1 MSYQKKRRLSCI
13 VVLLFVLLAYICRF
27 IETDNELIQTL
38 ADQCRACT
46 YLGIYCAW
54 VIYLNK
60 HVVQKKVRQYLT
72 AIGCLMVCWFFLRTV
87 KYHILLDPL
96 GGHIC
101 WYLYYIPMILIPT
114 FGLSA
119 TLLMDGAE
127 KKTTKWITGILLFFS
142 VVLIVCVL
150 TNDLHQQVFRF
161 EGPVPYS
168 DKNYSY
174 GILFMLIQFWI
185 IACLVIMEILLV
197 KKSRIPDRKRFWL
210 PVIPGLLLL
219 GWNIANLLRLP
230 FIKTF
235 AGDMTAIC
243 CLLMAA
249 IFQGCILCGL
259 IQTNSRYFELF
270 QATGGLDA
278 EITDNSFRRYYFSGE
293 FPELSKDLRDSII
306 AKSSVQER
314 GIRINHLPVKG
325 GHLFWSED
333 ISVLLDQYQ
342 DIQEQQEELTA
353 RNQLL
358 RKTYKKEAERRKL
371 EEQNRLLNIIQSQT
385 SRQYELLSHYME
397 KLEQTES
404 REEYELIL
412 SKIVVVGTYLKRR
425 KNLMLTRY
433 SSREDSLTMADLK
446 QSLAES
452 CENLKLCEIK
462 AAYFVQDKEKQ
473 LRADDVLKCYDF
485 FEWLIEQLFDVM
497 NSVFFRVTQIEEKLQ
512 ISVHITSQEDIR
524 PYLTEKQGLLIE
536 QEEEQEWFI
545 RCPVS

>member
-1 MSYQKKRRLSCI
+1 MSYQKKRMLSCI
-13 VVLLFVLLAYICRF
+13 IVLLFVLLAYVCRF

-38 ADQCRACT
+38 ADQCRTCT

-60 HVVQKKVRQYLT
+60 HVVQKKMRQYLT

-119 TLLMDGAE
+119 TLLMDGEE

-161 EGPVPYS
+161 EGPIPYS
-168 DKNYSY
+168 DKNYGY
-174 GILFMLIQFWI
+174 GILFMLIQLWI

-219 GWNIANLLRLP
+219 GWNIANLLGLP
-230 FIKTF
+230 FVKTF

-278 EITDNSFRRYYFSGE
+278 EITDDSFRRYYFSGE

-358 RKTYKKEAERRKL
+358 RKTYKKEADRRKL

-412 SKIVVVGTYLKRR
+412 SKIVVVGTYLKRW

-452 CENLKLCEIK
+452 CENLKLCKIK

-485 FEWLIEQLFDVM
+485 FEWLVEQLFDVM

-524 PYLTEKQGLLIE
+524 PYLAEKPGLLIE

>member
-150 TNDLHQQVFRF
+150 TNDLHQQVIRF

-259 IQTNSRYFELF
+259 IQTNRRYFELF

-485 FEWLIEQLFDVM
+485 FEWLVEQLFDVM

>member
-13 VVLLFVLLAYICRF
+13 IVLLFVLLAYICRF
-27 IETDNELIQTL
+27 IKTDNELIQTL

-60 HVVQKKVRQYLT
+60 HVVQKKMRQYLT

-342 DIQEQQEELTA
+342 DIQEQQEELAA

-485 FEWLIEQLFDVM
+485 FEWLLEQLFDVM
-497 NSVFFRVTQIEEKLQ
+497 NSVFFRVTHIEEKLQ
-512 ISVHITSQEDIR
+512 ISVHIVSQEDIR
-524 PYLTEKQGLLIE
+524 PYLAEKPGLLIE

>member
-27 IETDNELIQTL
+27 IETDSELIQTL

-174 GILFMLIQFWI
+174 GILFMLIQLWI

-485 FEWLIEQLFDVM
+485 FEWLVEQLFDVM
-497 NSVFFRVTQIEEKLQ
+497 NSVFFRVTHIEEKLQ
-512 ISVHITSQEDIR
+512 ISVHIVSQEDIR
-524 PYLTEKQGLLIE
+524 PYLAEKPGLLIE

>member
-1 MSYQKKRRLSCI
+1 MSYQKKRRLSFI

-219 GWNIANLLRLP
+219 GWNIANLLGLP

-249 IFQGCILCGL
+249 IFQVCILCGL

-278 EITDNSFRRYYFSGE
+278 EITDDSFRRYYFSGE

-358 RKTYKKEAERRKL
+358 RKTYRKEAERRKL
-371 EEQNRLLNIIQSQT
+371 EEQNRILNIIQSQT

-462 AAYFVQDKEKQ
+462 AAYFVQDKEK
-473 LRADDVLKCYDF
+473 LLHADDVLKCYDF
-485 FEWLIEQLFDVM
+485 FEWLVEQLFDVM

-524 PYLTEKQGLLIE
+524 QYLTEKQGLLIE

>member
-1 MSYQKKRRLSCI
+1 MSYQKKRTLSCI

-27 IETDNELIQTL
+27 IKTDSELIQTL
-38 ADQCRACT
+38 ADQCRTCT

-60 HVVQKKVRQYLT
+60 HVVQKKMRQYLT

-87 KYHILLDPL
+87 KYHILLDPF

-325 GHLFWSED
+325 GHLFWAED

-412 SKIVVVGTYLKRR
+412 SKIVVVGTYLKRW

-452 CENLKLCEIK
+452 CENLKLCNIK
-462 AAYFVQDKEKQ
+462 AAYFLQDKEKQ
-473 LRADDVLKCYDF
+473 LHADDVLKCYDF
-485 FEWLIEQLFDVM
+485 FEWLVEQLFDVM

>member
-38 ADQCRACT
+38 ADQCRTCT

-60 HVVQKKVRQYLT
+60 HVVQKKMRQYLT

-119 TLLMDGAE
+119 TLLMDGEE
-127 KKTTKWITGILLFFS
+127 KKTTKWITGTLLFFS

-150 TNDLHQQVFRF
+150 TNDFHQQVFRF

-174 GILFMLIQFWI
+174 GILFMLIQLWI

-278 EITDNSFRRYYFSGE
+278 EITDDSFRRYYFSGE

-358 RKTYKKEAERRKL
+358 RKTYKKEADRRKL

-397 KLEQTES
+397 KLEQTDS

-412 SKIVVVGTYLKRR
+412 SKIVVVGTYLKRW

-485 FEWLIEQLFDVM
+485 FEWLVEQLFDVM
-497 NSVFFRVTQIEEKLQ
+497 NSVFFRVTHIEEKLQ
-512 ISVHITSQEDIR
+512 ISVHIVSQEDIR
-524 PYLTEKQGLLIE
+524 PYLAEKPGLLIE

>member
-27 IETDNELIQTL
+27 IETDNEQIQTL

-473 LRADDVLKCYDF
+473 IRADDVLKCYDF
-485 FEWLIEQLFDVM
+485 FEWLVEQLFDVM
-497 NSVFFRVTQIEEKLQ
+497 NSVFFRVTHIEEKLQ
-512 ISVHITSQEDIR
+512 ISVHIVSQEDIR
-524 PYLTEKQGLLIE
+524 PYLAEKPGLLIE

>member
-1 MSYQKKRRLSCI
+1 MSYQKKRTLSCI

-27 IETDNELIQTL
+27 IKTDSGLIQTL
-38 ADQCRACT
+38 ADQCRTCT

-60 HVVQKKVRQYLT
+60 HVVQKKMRQYLT
-72 AIGCLMVCWFFLRTV
+72 AIGCLMICWFFLRTV

-119 TLLMDGAE
+119 TLLIDEAE

-174 GILFMLIQFWI
+174 GILFMLIQLWI
-185 IACLVIMEILLV
+185 IACLVIMELLLV

-235 AGDMTAIC
+235 AGDMTAAC

-278 EITDNSFRRYYFSGE
+278 EITDASFRRYYFSGE

-342 DIQEQQEELTA
+342 DIHEQQEELTA

-412 SKIVVVGTYLKRR
+412 SKIVVVGTYLKRW

-452 CENLKLCEIK
+452 CENLKLCNIK
-462 AAYFVQDKEKQ
+462 AAYFLQDKEKQ
-473 LRADDVLKCYDF
+473 LHADDVLKCYDF
-485 FEWLIEQLFDVM
+485 FEWLVEQLFDVM

-524 PYLTEKQGLLIE
+524 PYLTEKPGLLIE
-536 QEEEQEWFI
+536 QEEEI
-545 RCPVS
+545 RPRRRGDRL

>member
-197 KKSRIPDRKRFWL
+197 KKSRIPDRKWFWL

-485 FEWLIEQLFDVM
+485 FEWLLEQLFDVM
-497 NSVFFRVTQIEEKLQ
+497 NSVFFRVTHIEEKLQ
-512 ISVHITSQEDIR
+512 ISVHIVSQEDIR
-524 PYLTEKQGLLIE
+524 PYLAEKPGLLIE

>member
-314 GIRINHLPVKG
+314 GIRISHLPVKG

-485 FEWLIEQLFDVM
+485 FEWLVEQLFDVM
-497 NSVFFRVTQIEEKLQ
+497 NSVFFRVTHIEEKLQ
-512 ISVHITSQEDIR
+512 ISVHIVSQEDIR
-524 PYLTEKQGLLIE
+524 PYLAEKPGLLIE

>member
-1 MSYQKKRRLSCI
+1 MSYQKKRMLSCI

-38 ADQCRACT
+38 ADQCRTCT

-60 HVVQKKVRQYLT
+60 HVVQKKMRQYLT

-114 FGLSA
+114 FGLAA

-161 EGPVPYS
+161 EGPIPYS

-174 GILFMLIQFWI
+174 GILFMLVQLWI

-197 KKSRIPDRKRFWL
+197 KKSRIPDRKQFWL
-210 PVIPGLLLL
+210 PIIPGMLLL
-219 GWNIANLLRLP
+219 GWNIANLLDLP
-230 FIKTF
+230 FVKTF

-278 EITDNSFRRYYFSGE
+278 EITDDSFRRYYFSGE

-397 KLEQTES
+397 KLEQTDS

-412 SKIVVVGTYLKRR
+412 SKIVVIGTYLKRW

-485 FEWLIEQLFDVM
+485 FEWLVEQLFDVM

-524 PYLTEKQGLLIE
+524 PYLAEKPGLLIE

>member
-219 GWNIANLLRLP
+219 SWNIANLLRLP

-485 FEWLIEQLFDVM
+485 FEWLLEQLFDVM
-497 NSVFFRVTQIEEKLQ
+497 NSVFFRVTHIEEKLQ
-512 ISVHITSQEDIR
+512 ISVHIVSQEDIR
-524 PYLTEKQGLLIE
+524 PYLAEKPGLLIE

>member
-13 VVLLFVLLAYICRF
+13 IVLLFVLLAYICRF
-27 IETDNELIQTL
+27 IKTDNELIQTL

-60 HVVQKKVRQYLT
+60 HVVQKKMRQYLT

-119 TLLMDGAE
+119 TLLMDGEE

-243 CLLMAA
+243 CLFMAA

-485 FEWLIEQLFDVM
+485 FEWLVEQLFDVM
-497 NSVFFRVTQIEEKLQ
+497 NSVFFRVTHIEEKLQ
-512 ISVHITSQEDIR
+512 ISVHIVSQEDIR
-524 PYLTEKQGLLIE
+524 PYLAEKPGLLIE

>member
-13 VVLLFVLLAYICRF
+13 IVLLFVLLAYICRF
-27 IETDNELIQTL
+27 IKTDNELIQTL

-60 HVVQKKVRQYLT
+60 HVVQKKMRQYLT

-219 GWNIANLLRLP
+219 SWNIANLLRLP

-485 FEWLIEQLFDVM
+485 FEWLLEQLFDVM
-497 NSVFFRVTQIEEKLQ
+497 NSVFFRVTHIEEKLQ
-512 ISVHITSQEDIR
+512 ISVHIVSQEDIR
-524 PYLTEKQGLLIE
+524 PYLAEKPGLLIE

>member
-371 EEQNRLLNIIQSQT
+371 EEQNRLLNIKQSQT

-485 FEWLIEQLFDVM
+485 FEWLVEQLFDVM
-497 NSVFFRVTQIEEKLQ
+497 NSVFFRVTHIEEKLQ
-512 ISVHITSQEDIR
+512 ISVHIVSQEDIR
-524 PYLTEKQGLLIE
+524 PYLAEKPGLLIE

>member
-219 GWNIANLLRLP
+219 SWNIANLLRLP

-485 FEWLIEQLFDVM
+485 FEWLVERLFDVM
-497 NSVFFRVTQIEEKLQ
+497 NSVFFRVTHIEEKLQ
-512 ISVHITSQEDIR
+512 ISVHIVSQEDIR
-524 PYLTEKQGLLIE
+524 PYLAEKPGLLIE

>member
-27 IETDNELIQTL
+27 IETDNELIHTL
-38 ADQCRACT
+38 ADKCRACT

-119 TLLMDGAE
+119 TLLMEGAE

-161 EGPVPYS
+161 ERPIPYS

-462 AAYFVQDKEKQ
+462 VAYFVQDKEKQ
-473 LRADDVLKCYDF
+473 LHADDVLKCYDF
-485 FEWLIEQLFDVM
+485 FEWLVEQLFDVM

-512 ISVHITSQEDIR
+512 ISVHIMSQEDIR
-524 PYLTEKQGLLIE
+524 PYLTEKPGLLIE

>member
-101 WYLYYIPMILIPT
+101 WYLYYIPMILIPN

-197 KKSRIPDRKRFWL
+197 EKSRIPDRKRFWL

-485 FEWLIEQLFDVM
+485 FEWLVEQLFDVM
-497 NSVFFRVTQIEEKLQ
+497 NSVFFRVTHIEEKLQ
-512 ISVHITSQEDIR
+512 ISVHIVSQEDIR
-524 PYLTEKQGLLIE
+524 PYLAEKPGLLIE

>member
-60 HVVQKKVRQYLT
+60 HVVQKRVRQYLT

-174 GILFMLIQFWI
+174 GILFMLIQLWI

-485 FEWLIEQLFDVM
+485 FEWLVEQLFDVM
-497 NSVFFRVTQIEEKLQ
+497 NSVFFRVTHIEEKLQ
-512 ISVHITSQEDIR
+512 ISVHIVSQEDIR
-524 PYLTEKQGLLIE
+524 PYLAEKPGLLIE

>member
-1 MSYQKKRRLSCI
+1 MSYQKKRTLSCI

-27 IETDNELIQTL
+27 IKTDSELIQTL

-278 EITDNSFRRYYFSGE
+278 EITDNSFRPYYFSGE

-473 LRADDVLKCYDF
+473 IRADDVLKCYDF

-497 NSVFFRVTQIEEKLQ
+497 NSVFFRVTHIEEKLQ
-512 ISVHITSQEDIR
+512 ISVHIVSQEDIR
-524 PYLTEKQGLLIE
+524 PYLAEKPGLLIE